1 MKTIKRILALV
12 LTMTMVLSIGAA
24 AFAEDETPAAPDYS
38 ITVNNAKEGETYSA
52 YKMFDLSVDDPSNPT
67 AYRYTVNS
75 SWEGFTETAEFR
87 AVYSIDDQGYVT
99 SASPSQETWDGT
111 NDLSKVAD
119 AAAKFAKDPE
129 RNIEP
134 AGSVII
140 AEGESSGK
148 IELDEP
154 GYYIITSTLGSRAM
168 IETTPSSSAVTI
180 NEKNDADN
188 IHKSVKE
195 DSNGEWGGSN
205 DAQIGDTVYFKSVV
219 DIAARSVKVVIHDI
233 MDDGLTL
240 HADSIKVYLDAN
252 LTDSYENAVIKTGEA
267 ADEGDTFTI
276 VIPDA
281 FAADANA
288 IKNLYIVYDAELNS
302 NAVNG
307 LSIVDQ
313 KNKTRVSFGDK
324 GSSTWAETVTTTH
337 KFSVL
342 KYRSGDEEKKNL
354 ANAVFALEKN
364 GVAVKLYKID
374 ANNYRVVDSASDGD
388 AVSHVSE
395 EGIVA
400 RDNGS
405 IVSDFITVEDGN
417 IVIWGVDSD
426 DDYAIREIHAPE
438 GYNMLAEPVAV
449 EVDVNN
455 NNSSVLKVENNTG
468 IELPSTGGIGTTIF
482 YIVGIMLIICAGVM
496 FILRRRNG

>member
-1 MKTIKRILALV
+1 
-12 LTMTMVLSIGAA
+12 
-24 AFAEDETPAAPDYS
+24 
-38 ITVNNAKEGETYSA
+38 
-52 YKMFDLSVDDPSNPT
+52 
-67 AYRYTVNS
+67 
-75 SWEGFTETAEFR
+75 
-87 AVYSIDDQGYVT
+87 
-99 SASPSQETWDGT
+99 
-111 NDLSKVAD
+111 
-119 AAAKFAKDPE
+119 
-129 RNIEP
+129 
-134 AGSVII
+134 
-140 AEGESSGK
+140 
-148 IELDEP
+148 
-154 GYYIITSTLGSRAM
+154 M

-195 DSNGEWGGSN
+195 DSNGAWGGSN

-252 LTDSYENAVIKTGEA
+252 LTDSYEDAVIKTGEA

-307 LSIVDQ
+307 VSIVDQ
-313 KNKTRVSFGDK
+313 ENKTRVSFGDK

-449 EVDVNN
+449 KVDVND
-455 NNSSVLKVENNTG
+455 SSVLEVENNTG